1 MVNFYNLKIV
11 HRLGTRPRRTI
22 FSRLNRQ
29 VIRRRCGHRQLDL
42 ILDRITIPHSI
53 EKELNILQEIPNN
66 KGQRFSNKID
76 IIAQL
81 RHRSYIKKWHVIRRE
96 ETRVEINCHL

>member
-1 MVNFYNLKIV
+1 VVNFYNLKIV

-53 EKELNILQEIPNN
+53 EKELNIIQEIPSN
-66 KGQRFSNKID
+66 KGKQFSNKID
-76 IIAQL
+76 IIVKF
-81 RHRSYIKKWHVIRRE
+81 RHRSFTK
-96 ETRVEINCHL
+96 